1 MFWYA
6 MFALSI
12 IHCMKIVAIA
22 NQKGGV
28 GKSATAHAL
37 GAVLASDYD
46 RRVLLVDVD
55 PQSSLTEACNGGDI
69 ADNSMAEVLG
79 GASPGSMPITEILV
93 ELGPNLYLAP
103 ADLALAATELGLSSR
118 MGRENVLKKALALTK
133 PYFDLA
139 LIDCPP
145 SLSLLT
151 VNALTAA
158 DAVLIPTQPQVVD
171 LRGLRLFLDT
181 LDNIRIELNPDL
193 ETLGILPTFYDKRLI
208 HHRDAIAAMQ
218 NADLP
223 VMSVKIGRSVRVAEA
238 AASGE
243 TVVTYEPKNPQAQAY
258 RELAE
263 EIDKWLN
270 KKQT

>member
-1 MFWYA
+1 MQ
-6 MFALSI
+6 I
-12 IHCMKIVAIA
+12 IAIA

-37 GAVLASDYD
+37 GAVLASDYA
-46 RRVLLVDVD
+46 RRVLLVDID
-55 PQSSLTEACNGGDI
+55 PQSSLTEACNAGDT
-69 ADNSMAEVLG
+69 AGKSMAEVMG
-79 GASPGSMPITEILV
+79 GATPGRLPINEILM
-93 ELGPNLYLAP
+93 ELDPYLYLAP

-118 MGRENVLKKALALTK
+118 MGRENVLKKALVPVR
-133 PYFDLA
+133 PYFEAA

-181 LDNIRIELNPDL
+181 LDSIRQELNPEL
-193 ETLGILPTFYDKRLI
+193 ETLGILPTFYDRRLV
-208 HHRDAIAAMQ
+208 HHREAVEAMEQ
-218 NADLP
+218 AGLP
-223 VMSVKIGRSVRVAEA
+223 VMPVKIGRSVRVAEA

-258 RELAE
+258 RDLAE
-263 EIDKWLN
+263 EIDRWLN
-270 KKQT
+270 AKLT

>member
-1 MFWYA
+1 MR
-6 MFALSI
+6 
-12 IHCMKIVAIA
+12 IVAVA

-37 GAVLASDYD
+37 GTVLASDYG
-46 RRVLLVDVD
+46 RRILLVDID
-55 PQSSLTEACNGGDI
+55 PQSSLTEACNAGDT
-69 ADNSMAEVLG
+69 AGRSMAEVMG
-79 GASPGSMPITEILV
+79 GATPGKLPINEILI
-93 ELGPNLYLAP
+93 ELEPNLYLAP

-118 MGRENVLKKALALTK
+118 MGRENVLKKALALVK
-133 PYFDLA
+133 PIFDLI

-181 LDNIRIELNPDL
+181 LASIRQELNPEL
-193 ETLGILPTFYDKRLI
+193 ETLGILPTFYDRRLV
-208 HHRDAIAAMQ
+208 HHREAVEAMEQ
-218 NADLP
+218 AGLP
-223 VMSVKIGRSVRVAEA
+223 VLPVKIGRSVRVAEA

-243 TVVTYEPKNPQAQAY
+243 TVVTYEPKNPQAQAF

-263 EIDKWLN
+263 VVVQWLN
-270 KKQT
+270 NELT

>member
-1 MFWYA
+1 ME
-6 MFALSI
+6 I
-12 IHCMKIVAIA
+12 IAIA

-37 GAVLASDYD
+37 GAVLASDYE
-46 RRVLLVDVD
+46 RRIMLVDID
-55 PQSSLTEACNGGDI
+55 PQSSLTEACNGGDT
-69 ADNSMAEVLG
+69 ANNSMAEVLG
-79 GASPGSMPITEILV
+79 GATPGSMPINEILV
-93 ELGPNLYLAP
+93 ELDENLYLAP

-118 MGRENVLKKALALTK
+118 MGRENVLKKALAPVK
-133 PYFDLA
+133 PYFDLT

-181 LDNIRIELNPDL
+181 LDNIRQELNPEL
-193 ETLGILPTFYDKRLI
+193 ETLGILPTFYDRRLV
-208 HHRDAIAAMQ
+208 HHREAVEAMQ
-218 NADLP
+218 NAGLP
-223 VMSVKIGRSVRVAEA
+223 MMKVAIGRSVRVAEA

-258 RELAE
+258 RDLAE
-263 EIDKWLN
+263 EIDQWLN
-270 KKQT
+270 ERLT

>member
-1 MFWYA
+1 ME
-6 MFALSI
+6 
-12 IHCMKIVAIA
+12 IVAIA

-46 RRVLLVDVD
+46 RRVLLVDID
-55 PQSSLTEACNGGDI
+55 PQSSLTEACNGGDT

-79 GASPGSMPITEILV
+79 GATPGSTTITEILV
-93 ELGPNLYLAP
+93 ELDENLYLAP

-118 MGRENVLKKALALTK
+118 MGRENVLKKALAPLK
-133 PYFDLA
+133 PYFDLI

-181 LDNIRIELNPDL
+181 LDNIRQELNPEL
-193 ETLGILPTFYDKRLI
+193 ETLGILPTFYDRRLV
-208 HHRDAIAAMQ
+208 HHREAVEAMEQ
-218 NADLP
+218 AGLP
-223 VMSVKIGRSVRVAEA
+223 LMPVNIGRSVRVAEA

-258 RELAE
+258 RDLAE
-263 EIDKWLN
+263 EIDQWLN
-270 KKQT
+270 EKQT

>member
-1 MFWYA
+1 
-6 MFALSI
+6 
-12 IHCMKIVAIA
+12 MKTCAIA

-37 GAVLASDYD
+37 GTVLASEYD
-46 RRVLLVDVD
+46 RRVLLVDID
-55 PQSSLTEACNGGDI
+55 PQSSLTEACSVGETAGR
-69 ADNSMAEVLG
+69 SLAEVLG
-79 GASPGSMPITEILV
+79 GATPGVLPMQDVLV
-93 ELGPNLYLAP
+93 ELNPNLYLAP
-103 ADLALAATELGLSSR
+103 ADLALAATELGLGSR
-118 MGRENVLKKALALTK
+118 MGRENVLKKALRPLD
-133 PYFDLA
+133 PYFD
-139 LIDCPP
+139 ITVVDCPP

-181 LDNIRIELNPDL
+181 LDSIRQELNPEL
-193 ETLGILPTFYDKRLI
+193 ETLGILPTFYDRRLI
-208 HHRDAIAAMQ
+208 HHREAVEAMER
-218 NADLP
+218 AGLP
-223 VMSVKIGRSVRVAEA
+223 VMSVMIGRSVRVAEA

-263 EIDKWLN
+263 VINQWLN
-270 KKQT
+270 NELT

>member
-1 MFWYA
+1 
-6 MFALSI
+6 
-12 IHCMKIVAIA
+12 MKIIAIA

-28 GKSATAHAL
+28 GKSATTHAL
-37 GAVLASDYD
+37 GAVLASDYK

-55 PQSSLTEACNGGDI
+55 PQSSLTEACNGGDT
-69 ADNSMAEVLG
+69 ANNSMAEVLG
-79 GASPGSMPITEILV
+79 GATPGLTPITEILV
-93 ELGPNLYLAP
+93 ELGDNLYLAP
-103 ADLALAATELGLSSR
+103 ADLALAATELGLGSR
-118 MGRENVLKKALALTK
+118 MGRENVLKKALA
-133 PYFDLA
+133 PVSQYFDLA

-158 DAVLIPTQPQVVD
+158 DAVLVPTQPQVVD

-181 LDNIRIELNPDL
+181 LDNIRQELNPEL
-193 ETLGILPTFYDKRLI
+193 ETLGILPTFYDRRLI
-208 HHRDAIAAMQ
+208 HHREAVKAMEG
-218 NADLP
+218 AGLP

-263 EIDKWLN
+263 EIDRWLKN
-270 KKQT
+270 KLT